1 MAMCYFYSYFLYKSA
16 EGKNTFKKGP
26 DKLPFLSSAENT
38 GISSNANNGV
48 FNLFPASNDVPRD
61 VPGTFPYKSHLFH
74 LFKRRGRLLVSTAD
88 KNSVVHMPFA
98 GMWRRLHVSC
108 HPNIF
113 QRVVSLA

>member
-26 DKLPFLSSAENT
+26 DKL